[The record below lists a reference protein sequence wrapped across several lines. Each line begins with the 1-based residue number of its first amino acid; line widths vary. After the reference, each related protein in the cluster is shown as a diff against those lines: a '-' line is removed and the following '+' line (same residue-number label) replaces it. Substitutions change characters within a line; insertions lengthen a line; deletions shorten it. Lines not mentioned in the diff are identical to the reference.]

1 MSGNIEENIRTV
13 RKVIEAFNTGDV
25 TKIDELVDSQYFNHE
40 SQASPERGKLRGAD
54 EVRDTITK
62 LRNAFADLH
71 YEEQETIASGD
82 KVIMILRVTGKHV
95 GNFFG
100 IEPTG
105 NSFSYMAAHIYRL
118 TADSKIVEH
127 KAIRDDL
134 RFMMQLGV
142 IEPAKKYEPIF
153 QAWKGMM
160 ARESAA

>member
-1 MSGNIEENIRTV
+1 MSSTDENIRTV
-13 RKVIEAFNTGDV
+13 RRLIEAFNAGDV
-25 TKIDELVDSQYFNHE
+25 NKLDELVSPEYFNHE
-40 SQASPERGKLRGAD
+40 SQASPERAKLRGPE

-62 LRNAFADLH
+62 LRSAFADLR
-71 YEEQETIASGD
+71 YEEQDIIASGD
-82 KVIMILRVTGKHV
+82 KVVMILLVSGRHV

-105 NSFSYMAAHIYRL
+105 RSFSYLAAHIHRL
-118 TADSKIVEH
+118 ENGKVAEH
-127 KAIRDDL
+127 RAIRDDL

-160 ARESAA
+160 KESVT